1 MVSMVHRIC
10 ADTRSKAAGRCE
22 SFKAL
27 RQSRPCKSGESEG
40 QTLYLQPPA
49 SNPLA
54 GIPPRPAGFSF
65 DFTNITS
72 AIQIKL
78 VSPDPAN
85 EIMKLP
91 VMQAGILRCHKTV
104 HPRKTMAPDMISGAR
119 AALHHK
125 TLKAQSLPRPAR
137 GCGWCRYA

>member
-1 MVSMVHRIC
+1 MVSMVHWIC
-10 ADTRSKAAGRCE
+10 ADTRSKAAGRYI
-22 SFKAL
+22 SFKDL

-91 VMQAGILRCHKTV
+91 VMQAGISRCHKTV
-104 HPRKTMAPDMISGAR
+104 HSPKTMAPDMMPGASGQ
-119 AALHHK
+119 LHQNFI
-125 TLKAQSLPRPAR
+125 TAQSSPRPAR